1 MARKNITNPGEF
13 EDVSSYSSSKEYKKR
28 KKNRRGRAVL
38 RGIAIFFC
46 LIFIL
51 CGSGLVYVSTN
62 LLSGLTTTSIAKD
75 DDSLGIDPTNIV
87 MDDNIKNI
95 ALFGVDSRN
104 GNFEGLSDVIMV
116 LTVDNKHGKIKMTS
130 ILRDSEVLIEGD
142 SYSQGYLSYTD
153 KINVAYR
160 YGGPE
165 LAIRT
170 LNRNFGLDI
179 RDYVTINFANM
190 ATIVDAFG
198 GVDIELTAEEV
209 GAINDNLWAL
219 SQEVEDQK
227 ELDMQNG
234 TYENQTYAE
243 ITSEDYI
250 PTINGDINIMYGEYE
265 GGMYHLNG
273 NQAVAYGRIRYID
286 SDYKRVERQQ
296 TVFSALIGKLEGMG
310 MGDYTNLIQQ
320 LMPYCETSLDLTD
333 IIGMTPILFTD
344 FSISSI
350 SVPNAE
356 YETDLFDNNDSSG
369 VYHMIYDPTNAGKR
383 ISSFIYEEDSPYW
396 SEYGDTS
403 KKDADTASAS
413 SASGDTSSGDEST
426 GLEG

>member
-1 MARKNITNPGEF
+1 MARKNMNTSGEF

-28 KKNRRGRAVL
+28 KKNKRGRTVL
-38 RGIAIFFC
+38 RGIAVFFC
-46 LIFIL
+46 LVFIL
-51 CGSGLVYVSTN
+51 CGSGLVYVSTG

-75 DDSLGIDPTNIV
+75 DDSLGIDTQNIV
-87 MDDNIKNI
+87 MDDSIKNI

-104 GNFEGLSDVIMV
+104 GEFKGLSDVIMV

-130 ILRDSEVLIEGD
+130 ILRDSEVSIEGED
-142 SYSQGYLSYTD
+142 YSDNYLNYVG
-153 KINVAYR
+153 KINSAYSR
-160 YGGPE
+160 GGPE

-170 LNRNFGLDI
+170 LNRNFGLNI

-219 SQEVEDQK
+219 SQEVEKRK
-227 ELDMQNG
+227 EADISDG
-234 TYENQTYAE
+234 TYEDQVYAE

-273 NQAVAYGRIRYID
+273 NQAVAYGRIRKID
-286 SDYKRVERQQ
+286 SDYIRVERQQ

-310 MGDYTNLIQQ
+310 LTDYTNLIQQ
-320 LMPYCETSLDLTD
+320 LMPYCETSLDLGD
-333 IIGMTPILFTD
+333 ILGMTPILFTD
-344 FSISSI
+344 FTISKI
-350 SVPNAE
+350 SVPNPD
-356 YETDLFDNNDSSG
+356 YETDLFDGLDSSG
-369 VYHMIYDPTNAGKR
+369 DYHMIYDPTGAAER
-383 ISSFIYEEDSPYW
+383 ISSFIYEENSPYW
-396 SEYGDTS
+396 DQYGDTS
-403 KKDADTASAS
+403 KEDNGSSSAS
-413 SASGDTSSGDEST
+413 SSSSSSSEDSSGN
-426 GLEG
+426 

>member
-1 MARKNITNPGEF
+1 MARKNMNTSGEF

-28 KKNRRGRAVL
+28 KKNKRGRTVL
-38 RGIAIFFC
+38 RGIAVFFC
-46 LIFIL
+46 LVFIL
-51 CGSGLVYVSTN
+51 CGSGLVYVSTG

-75 DDSLGIDPTNIV
+75 DDSLGIDTQNIV
-87 MDDNIKNI
+87 MDDSIKNI

-104 GNFEGLSDVIMV
+104 GEFKGLSDVIMI

-130 ILRDSEVLIEGD
+130 ILRDSEVSIEGED
-142 SYSQGYLSYTD
+142 YSDNYLNYVG
-153 KINVAYR
+153 KINSAYSR
-160 YGGPE
+160 GGPE

-170 LNRNFGLDI
+170 LNRNFGLNI

-219 SQEVEDQK
+219 SQEVEKRK
-227 ELDMQNG
+227 EADINDG
-234 TYENQTYAE
+234 TYEDQVYAE

-273 NQAVAYGRIRYID
+273 NQAVAYGRIRKID
-286 SDYKRVERQQ
+286 SDYIRVERQQ

-310 MGDYTNLIQQ
+310 LTDYTNLIQQ
-320 LMPYCETSLDLTD
+320 LMPYCETSLDLGD
-333 IIGMTPILFTD
+333 ILGMTPILFTD
-344 FSISSI
+344 FTISKI
-350 SVPNAE
+350 SVPNPD
-356 YETDLFDNNDSSG
+356 YETDLFDGLDSSG
-369 VYHMIYDPTNAGKR
+369 DYHMIYDPTGAAER
-383 ISSFIYEEDSPYW
+383 ISSFIYEENSPYW
-396 SEYGDTS
+396 DQYGDTS
-403 KKDADTASAS
+403 KEDNGSSSAS
-413 SASGDTSSGDEST
+413 SSSSSSSEDSSGN
-426 GLEG
+426 

>member
-1 MARKNITNPGEF
+1 MARKNVNSSAEF

-62 LLSGLTTTSIAKD
+62 LLSGLSTTTIAKD
-75 DDSLGIDPTNIV
+75 DDSLGIDTKNIV
-87 MDDNIKNI
+87 MDDSIKNI
-95 ALFGVDSRN
+95 ALFGLDSRN
-104 GNFEGLSDVIMV
+104 GEFTGRSDVIMI
-116 LTVDNKHGKIKMTS
+116 LSVDNKHGKLKLTS
-130 ILRDSEVLIEGD
+130 ILRDSELTIEGESND
-142 SYSQGYLSYTD
+142 GSYLNYVD
-153 KINVAYR
+153 KINAAYY

-170 LNRNFGLDI
+170 INQNFGLDI

-190 ATIVDAFG
+190 ASIVDAFG

-209 GAINDNLWAL
+209 KAVNDNLWAL

-227 ELDMQNG
+227 EMDQQDG
-234 TYENQTYAE
+234 TYDGQVYSE
-243 ITSEDYI
+243 ITYEDYI
-250 PTINGDINIMYGEYE
+250 PTVNGDVDLMYGEYE

-273 NQAVAYGRIRYID
+273 NQAVAYGRIRKID
-286 SDYKRVERQQ
+286 SDYQRVERQQ
-296 TVFSALIGKLEGMG
+296 TVFSALVGKLEGMG
-310 MGDYTNLIQQ
+310 LTDYTGLIQQ

-333 IIGMTPILFTD
+333 ILGMTPILFTG

-350 SVPNAE
+350 SVPDPD
-356 YETDLFDNNDSSG
+356 YETDLFDGQDSSNI
-369 VYHMIYDPTNAGKR
+369 YHMIYDPTGAAKR

-396 SEYGDTS
+396 NEYGDTS
-403 KKDADTASAS
+403 KKDEVSSTASS
-413 SASGDTSSGDEST
+413 SSSSSEDSAGY
-426 GLEG
+426 

>member
-1 MARKNITNPGEF
+1 MARKNMNTSGEF

-28 KKNRRGRAVL
+28 KKNKRGRTVL
-38 RGIAIFFC
+38 RGIAVFFC
-46 LIFIL
+46 LVFIL
-51 CGSGLVYVSTN
+51 CGSGLVYVSTG

-75 DDSLGIDPTNIV
+75 DDSLGIDTQNIV
-87 MDDNIKNI
+87 MDDSIKNI

-104 GNFEGLSDVIMV
+104 GEFKGLSDVIMV

-130 ILRDSEVLIEGD
+130 ILRDSEVSIEGED
-142 SYSQGYLSYTD
+142 YSDNYLNYVG
-153 KINVAYR
+153 KINSAYSR
-160 YGGPE
+160 GGPE

-170 LNRNFGLDI
+170 LNRNFGLNI

-219 SQEVEDQK
+219 SQEVEKRK
-227 ELDMQNG
+227 EADINDG
-234 TYENQTYAE
+234 TYEDQVYAE

-273 NQAVAYGRIRYID
+273 NQAVAYGRIRKID
-286 SDYKRVERQQ
+286 SDYIRVERQQ

-310 MGDYTNLIQQ
+310 LTDYTNLIQQ
-320 LMPYCETSLDLTD
+320 LMPYCETSLDLGD
-333 IIGMTPILFTD
+333 ILGMTPILFTD
-344 FSISSI
+344 FTISKI
-350 SVPNAE
+350 SVPNPD
-356 YETDLFDNNDSSG
+356 YETDLFDGLDSSG
-369 VYHMIYDPTNAGKR
+369 DYHMIYDPTGAAER
-383 ISSFIYEEDSPYW
+383 ISSFIYEENSPYW
-396 SEYGDTS
+396 DQYGDTS
-403 KKDADTASAS
+403 KEDNGSSSAS
-413 SASGDTSSGDEST
+413 SSSSSSSEDSSGN
-426 GLEG
+426 

>member
-1 MARKNITNPGEF
+1 MARKNVNSSAEF

-62 LLSGLTTTSIAKD
+62 LLSGLSTTTIAKD
-75 DDSLGIDPTNIV
+75 DDSLGIDTKNIV
-87 MDDNIKNI
+87 MDDSIKNI

-104 GNFEGLSDVIMV
+104 GEFTGRSDVIMI
-116 LTVDNKHGKIKMTS
+116 LSVDNKHGKLKMTS
-130 ILRDSEVLIEGD
+130 ILRDSELTIEGESND
-142 SYSQGYLSYTD
+142 GSYLNYVD
-153 KINVAYR
+153 KINAAYY

-170 LNRNFGLDI
+170 INQNFGLDI

-190 ATIVDAFG
+190 ASIVDAFG

-209 GAINDNLWAL
+209 KAVNDNLWAL

-227 ELDMQNG
+227 EMDQQDG
-234 TYENQTYAE
+234 TYDGQVYSE
-243 ITSEDYI
+243 ITYEDYL
-250 PTINGDINIMYGEYE
+250 PTVNGDVDLMYGEYE

-273 NQAVAYGRIRYID
+273 NQAVAYGRIRKID
-286 SDYKRVERQQ
+286 SDYQRVERQQ
-296 TVFSALIGKLEGMG
+296 TVFSALVGKLEGMG
-310 MGDYTNLIQQ
+310 LTDYTGLIQQ

-333 IIGMTPILFTD
+333 ILGMTPILFTG

-350 SVPNAE
+350 SVPDPD
-356 YETDLFDNNDSSG
+356 YETDLFDGQDSSNI
-369 VYHMIYDPTNAGKR
+369 YHMIYDPTGAAKR

-396 SEYGDTS
+396 NEYGDTS
-403 KKDADTASAS
+403 KKDEVSSTASS
-413 SASGDTSSGDEST
+413 SSSSSEDSAGY
-426 GLEG
+426 

>member
-1 MARKNITNPGEF
+1 MARKNVNSSAEF

-62 LLSGLTTTSIAKD
+62 LLSGLSTTTIAKD
-75 DDSLGIDPTNIV
+75 DDSLGIDTKNIV
-87 MDDNIKNI
+87 MDDSIKNI
-95 ALFGVDSRN
+95 ALFGLDSRN
-104 GNFEGLSDVIMV
+104 GEFTGRSDVIMI
-116 LTVDNKHGKIKMTS
+116 LSVDNKHGKLKLTS
-130 ILRDSEVLIEGD
+130 ILRDSELTIEGEGND
-142 SYSQGYLSYTD
+142 GSYLNYVD
-153 KINVAYR
+153 KINAAYF

-170 LNRNFGLDI
+170 INQNFGLDI

-190 ATIVDAFG
+190 ASIVDAFG

-209 GAINDNLWAL
+209 EAVNDNLWAL

-227 ELDMQNG
+227 AIDQENG
-234 TYENQTYAE
+234 TYNDQVYSE
-243 ITSEDYI
+243 ITYEDYL
-250 PTINGDINIMYGEYE
+250 PTVNGDVDLMYGEYE

-273 NQAVAYGRIRYID
+273 NQAVAYGRIRKID
-286 SDYKRVERQQ
+286 SDYQRVERQQ
-296 TVFSALIGKLEGMG
+296 TVFSALVGKLEGMG
-310 MGDYTNLIQQ
+310 LTDYTGLIQQ

-333 IIGMTPILFTD
+333 ILGMTPILFTG

-350 SVPNAE
+350 SVPDPD
-356 YETDLFDNNDSSG
+356 YETDLYDGADGSG
-369 VYHMIYDPTNAGKR
+369 TYHMIYDPTGAAKR

-396 SEYGDTS
+396 NEYGDTS
-403 KKDADTASAS
+403 KKDEVSSTVSSSSSSSEDSA
-413 SASGDTSSGDEST
+413 GY
-426 GLEG
+426 

>member
-1 MARKNITNPGEF
+1 MARKNVNSSAEF

-62 LLSGLTTTSIAKD
+62 LLSGLSTTTIAKD
-75 DDSLGIDPTNIV
+75 DDSLGIDTKNIV
-87 MDDNIKNI
+87 MDDSIKNI
-95 ALFGVDSRN
+95 ALFGLDSRN
-104 GNFEGLSDVIMV
+104 GEFTGRSDVIMI
-116 LTVDNKHGKIKMTS
+116 LSVDNKHGKLKLTS
-130 ILRDSEVLIEGD
+130 ILRDSELTIEGESND
-142 SYSQGYLSYTD
+142 GSYLNYVD
-153 KINVAYR
+153 KINAAYY

-170 LNRNFGLDI
+170 INQNFGLDI

-190 ATIVDAFG
+190 ASIVDAFG

-209 GAINDNLWAL
+209 EAVNDNLWAL

-227 ELDMQNG
+227 AIDQENG
-234 TYENQTYAE
+234 TYNDQVYSE
-243 ITSEDYI
+243 ITYEDYL
-250 PTINGDINIMYGEYE
+250 PTVNGDVDLMYGEYE

-273 NQAVAYGRIRYID
+273 NQAVAYGRIRKID
-286 SDYKRVERQQ
+286 SDYQRVERQQ
-296 TVFSALIGKLEGMG
+296 TVFSALVGKLEGMG
-310 MGDYTNLIQQ
+310 LTDYTGLIQQ

-333 IIGMTPILFTD
+333 ILGMTPILFTG

-350 SVPNAE
+350 SVPDPD
-356 YETDLFDNNDSSG
+356 YETDLFDGQDSSNI
-369 VYHMIYDPTNAGKR
+369 YHMIYDPTGAAKR

-396 SEYGDTS
+396 NEYGDTS
-403 KKDADTASAS
+403 KKDEVSSTASS
-413 SASGDTSSGDEST
+413 SSSSSENSAGY
-426 GLEG
+426 